1 LRFAG
6 SGSITEVEAF
16 EPHAEEGPVMRA
28 AVGDRLAVPGR
39 HVGDAVRYG
48 VVLSVLQV
56 QGDPASRMYSM
67 RWDDGHEGTFIPG
80 AECLVVEPA
89 AQ

>member
-1 LRFAG
+1 
-6 SGSITEVEAF
+6 
-16 EPHAEEGPVMRA
+16 MRA

-39 HVGDAVRYG
+39 HVGDSVRYG

-56 QGDPASRMYSM
+56 QGDATTRMYSM
-67 RWDDGHEGTFIPG
+67 RWEDGHEGTFIPG
-80 AECLVVEPA
+80 AECRVVEQA